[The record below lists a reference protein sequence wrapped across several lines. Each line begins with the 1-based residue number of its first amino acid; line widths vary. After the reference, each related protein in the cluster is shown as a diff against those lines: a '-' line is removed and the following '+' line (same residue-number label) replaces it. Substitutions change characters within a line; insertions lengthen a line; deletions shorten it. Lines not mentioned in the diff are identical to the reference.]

1 MNTTWSGSVKIIE
14 ALDRK
19 IAQLKREIEI
29 LNKAL
34 RDAHESSA
42 RSWRQQ
48 HERTV
53 TALESEDGDWL
64 IVPEWSEVG
73 VYASEAEARAAA
85 ERVAAIDCQ
94 RCSVVGLATVCEVPA
109 APMDEEEE
117 ETTQEEWQEQWKY
130 GRAL

>member
-1 MNTTWSGSVKIIE
+1 MNATWNGSVALIE
-14 ALDRK
+14 AQDRK
-19 IAQLKREIEI
+19 IAALRREIEI
-29 LNKAL
+29 LNRAL
-34 RDAHESSA
+34 HDAHESGA

-85 ERVAAIDCQ
+85 KRAAEMDRQ
-94 RCSVVGLATVCEVPA
+94 RCAVVHLTTVYEIPA
-109 APMDEEEE
+109 EAMTAEDEEMY
-117 ETTQEEWQEQWKY
+117 QEQWKY
-130 GRAL
+130 GRA

>member
-1 MNTTWSGSVKIIE
+1 MNATWQGSVTIIE

-19 IAQLKREIEI
+19 IAALKREVEI

-34 RDAHESSA
+34 RDAHENSA
-42 RSWRQQ
+42 RSWRQL
-48 HERTV
+48 HERTATV
-53 TALESEDGDWL
+53 LESEDGDWL

-85 ERVAAIDCQ
+85 GRVAEMDRQ
-94 RCSVVGLATVCEVPA
+94 RCAVVRLATVCEIPA
-109 APMDEEEE
+109 EPLDDEEEE
-117 ETTQEEWQEQWKY
+117 TNREQWKY